1 MLGILDKNC
10 RHNIGSQSDARGIGV
25 LGIFGIVDGTFGI
38 IAGIGGIGIGGI
50 GIGGMSRAET
60 TPPQQAGAPA
70 RVSRQGGGRFGRQLL
85 APRSGPNQLLHPR

>member
-1 MLGILDKNC
+1 MKTGCCLCQSVYETTFQLFWASGFFGVPTPILTVT
-10 RHNIGSQSDARGIGV
+10 S
-25 LGIFGIVDGTFGI
+25 L
-38 IAGIGGIGIGGI
+38 
-50 GIGGMSRAET
+50 SRAET